1 MNTEQAQIQDELLKE
16 VSKPMHRKR
25 PSNWGLYLA
34 VAFFNIVMLILDGGS
49 AFSVYWATNIA
60 FYGVMTFL
68 AGFIPLTM
76 HEILHFRPYASDAQ
90 KNIAKWGALAAV
102 SSVIIVAILAVVV
115 NIMGVAGQT
124 VEIGMLIFI
133 VVSAFGHAVAAAVYF
148 YIDDGISA
156 EQITVQMEA
165 RAIQKRR
172 RNSAADLVL
181 GLSRESINE
190 RKRIAGSHNSMSA
203 LKEILRQMGEDDDGD
218 GIPNFIDPVDNR
230 QRQRPRSDGYL
241 AGGGKFTYPPIN
253 IAQPPE
259 PHTYTLAELLDY
271 AGVTMDQAVHIMQ
284 SNKIAEVG
292 PAHKLLMANDM
303 LPKDIT
309 WNNFAEL
316 FQEVRQYLVPV
327 TPGRNGNSPK
337 V

>member
-1 MNTEQAQIQDELLKE
+1 MNTDQAQVQDELLKE

-49 AFSVYWATNIA
+49 AFSVYWATGIA
-60 FYGVMTFL
+60 FYGVITFL

-76 HEILHFRPYASDAQ
+76 HEILHFRPYASDDQ

-102 SSVIIVAILAVVV
+102 ASVIIVAILAVIV

-218 GIPNFIDPVDNR
+218 GIPNFIDSVDNR
-230 QRQRPRSDGYL
+230 TRQSSTRPVQVQL
-241 AGGGKFTYPPIN
+241 PAHT
-253 IAQPPE
+253 
-259 PHTYTLAELLDY
+259 PHTYTLKELLDF
-271 AGVTMDQAVHIMQ
+271 AGITKGEAVAMIQ
-284 SNKIAEVG
+284 GNN
-292 PAHKLLMANDM
+292 LTDANLAFNDLGTAGYLPDDM
-303 LPKDIT
+303 TRGNFKDIFNRLMIGT
-309 WNNFAEL
+309 TP
-316 FQEVRQYLVPV
+316 VPV
-327 TPGRNGNSPK
+327 GMGGNGNGPK
-337 V
+337 